1 MPFLNI
7 HVVRGRSEEETQTLL
22 QGIHD
27 ALVEAFGAPLRDRYQ
42 ILNEHEAG
50 RFIVQDSGLGF
61 ERSDR
66 RVLIHM
72 TTRPRTRAEKEQF
85 YALVTRNLADRCG
98 MAPEDIVIALV
109 ENKDED
115 WSFGFGRAQF
125 MTGELF

>member
-7 HVVRGRSEEETQTLL
+7 HVVRGRSEKEIQTLL
-22 QGIHD
+22 QSIHD

-42 ILNEHEAG
+42 VLNEHDAG
-50 RFIVQDSGLGF
+50 RFIVQDSGLGI

-66 RVLIHM
+66 RILIHM
-72 TTRPRTRAEKEQF
+72 TTRPRTRAEKEQL
-85 YALVTRNLADRCG
+85 YALVTRNLVDRSA
-98 MAPEDIVIALV
+98 MAPADVVIALV

-125 MTGELF
+125 MTGELS